1 MSTKVILAAVAVAF
15 SLAAGQAFAEGEGNG
30 APFVFAADGQ
40 VTKGRAF
47 VADTGS
53 EAYPNLTRST
63 TSPSSLAQLQPAF
76 GSEAMIQTANS
87 LPSGAGSGTMA
98 YARVQNPSHRLATQ
112 TQKVRSLETGTA
124 QPRG

>member
-1 MSTKVILAAVAVAF
+1 MSTKVILAAAAVAF
-15 SLAAGQAFAEGEGNG
+15 SLVTGQAFAEGEGNG
-30 APFVFAADGQ
+30 APFVFYADGQ

-47 VADTGS
+47 VTDTGS

-63 TSPSSLAQLQPAF
+63 ALPSSLAQLQPAF
-76 GSEAMIQTANS
+76 GSEAMVQTANS
-87 LPSGAGSGTMA
+87 LPGRSGSGTMA
-98 YARVQNPSHRLATQ
+98 YARMQNPSHRLAIP